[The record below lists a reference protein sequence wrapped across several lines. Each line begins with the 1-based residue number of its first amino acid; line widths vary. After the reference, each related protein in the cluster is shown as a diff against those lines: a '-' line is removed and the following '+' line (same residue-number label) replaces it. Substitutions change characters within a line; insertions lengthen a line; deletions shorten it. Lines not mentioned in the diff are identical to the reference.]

1 MEPRLATLDDVEA
14 IERLI
19 QLSVRGLNAGLYN
32 EAQLAASLRHI
43 FGADTQL
50 IRDGTYY
57 LIENGG
63 ALAASGGWSQR
74 RTL

>member
-50 IRDGTYY
+50 IRDGTCYRAHAHRA
-57 LIENGG
+57 
-63 ALAASGGWSQR
+63 ALTRGMFPASR
-74 RTL
+74 